1 MSTSP
6 LKFSI
11 IIPTLNEQKALP
23 ILLHDLALQS
33 NQNFEIIVVDGKS
46 EDKTVQEFEK
56 FKRQNPAISAHLYQV
71 PKRHVSY
78 QRNFGASK
86 AHYDWLIFMDA
97 DNQLPT
103 FFLQGITYQLE
114 KNATQVDLFS
124 TLIHLN
130 KTDARDRFYHTIAKG
145 INFFLISR
153 DKSAQPLAFGSLI
166 GARRS
171 LFTKVTFNENSKV
184 MEDSIFI
191 KKARRL
197 GFKFK
202 LFHEPTFAY
211 SMRRIKGKG
220 LFQTASSS
228 FLMQMRYI
236 FGDEFTESDCG
247 YEMLGGENYQTTKKK
262 SLFKQ
267 S

>member
-1 MSTSP
+1 MNTLP

-23 ILLHDLALQS
+23 ILLHDLAAQS
-33 NQNFEIIVVDGKS
+33 NQNFEIIVVDGQS
-46 EDKTVQEFEK
+46 EDKTAQEFEK
-56 FKRQNPAISAHLYQV
+56 FKRQNSTIKARLFQV
-71 PKRHVSY
+71 SKRHVSY

-86 AHYDWLIFMDA
+86 ARNDWLIFMDA

-114 KNATQVDLFS
+114 KNSGQVDLFS

-130 KTDARDRFYHTIAKG
+130 KTDARDRFYHTVAKG
-145 INFFLISR
+145 INFFLVSR

-166 GARRS
+166 GAKKAVFS
-171 LFTKVTFNENSKV
+171 QLNFNENSKV

-191 KKARRL
+191 KKARQF

-247 YEMLGGENYQTTKKK
+247 YEMLGGDNYQLKKK
-262 SLFKQ
+262 PVTK
-267 S
+267 